1 MTTPLNQ
8 IFYGPPGTGK
18 TYNVSIEAEKIVNLN
33 PYSSNNSL
41 IDTFDRI
48 LKVIREKYS
57 SEEYKAKSNSIYRND
72 RAIMKMLGY
81 FLDIDSD
88 LSNHLTRSQAIE
100 NGLDP
105 SPSTWSQLSQFI
117 SQFKLVNDWRKN
129 TNLELN
135 DEGIRLKNIA
145 KNKYTKD
152 ELKNWDKDCPIEIR
166 DFYGNILVNQNIDDF
181 TPILKTIFCA
191 LNMLVNGDLYKQDNE
206 QRPATDQEKEIA
218 KKYFDLKPNITD
230 LKWIGHFGRILQ
242 GLGVTK
248 LNVTTINGKN
258 FYEPTEYGNE
268 LLKNIQLKWIKT
280 YPELFNQ
287 SIDYDAAVKLGLIHF
302 ITFHQSYSYEEFIE
316 GIRPNL
322 NDSDNLSYELVDGI
336 FKGIC
341 DKAKYDLS
349 HNYVIIIDEINRG
362 NISKIFGELIT
373 LIEPS
378 KRLYSTPKENPQSV
392 ILPYSKSLFSV
403 PNNLFIIGTMNT
415 ADRSITS
422 IDTALRRRFSFKG
435 FPPNASLLSNNLIT
449 QNANQIDLV
458 KILSVMNDRIE
469 YLLDKDHLIGH
480 SYFLKVKDWNDLCE
494 VFRNNIIPLLQEY
507 FYNDWDKIALV
518 LGDTESFDK
527 KDHEKLIIKS
537 KFQSEKLFKRD
548 YSGEDIDIYRI
559 NEDLLK
565 ENYQKISENFFIKGF
580 LE

>member
-1 MTTPLNQ
+1 MTIPLNQ

-18 TYNVSIEAEKIVNLN
+18 TYSVSIEAEKIVNLKQSQN
-33 PYSSNNSL
+33 IELNLVDIY
-41 IDTFDRI
+41 DRI
-48 LKVIREKYS
+48 LKIIRTKYS
-57 SEEYKAKSNSIYRND
+57 TEEYKAKSNSIYRND
-72 RAIMKMLGY
+72 RAIMRILGF
-81 FLDIDSD
+81 FLDDN
-88 LSNHLTRSQAIE
+88 LEFPNHLTRSEALE
-100 NGLDP
+100 NGLP
-105 SPSTWSQLSQFI
+105 QTSSTWSQYSQFI
-117 SQFKLVNDWRKN
+117 SQFKLVNNWRN
-129 TNLELN
+129 TTNLELN
-135 DEGIRLKNIA
+135 EEGISLKNIA
-145 KNKYTKD
+145 KNNYDKD
-152 ELKNWDKDCPIEIR
+152 ELKKWDKDCPIEIR
-166 DFYGNILVNQNIDDF
+166 DFYSEILVNQNIDDF
-181 TPILKTIFCA
+181 TPMLKTFFCA

-206 QRPATDQEKEIA
+206 QRPATDEEKEIA
-218 KKYFDLKPNITD
+218 KRYFDLKPNITD

-242 GLGVTK
+242 GLGITK
-248 LNVTTINGKN
+248 LNRSLVNGKN
-258 FYEPTEYGNE
+258 FYEPTEYGGD
-268 LLKNIQLKWIKT
+268 LLKKISLNWIET
-280 YPELFNQ
+280 YPDLFQQ
-287 SIDYDAAVKLGLIHF
+287 SISYDAAVKLGLTHF

-341 DKAKYDLS
+341 DKAKHDLS

-392 ILPYSKSLFSV
+392 TLPFSKSIFSV
-403 PNNLFIIGTMNT
+403 PNNLYIIGTMNT

-435 FPPNASLLSNNLIT
+435 FPPKPSLLSNIVIT

-458 KILSVMNDRIE
+458 KILSVMNNRIE

-480 SYFLKVKDWNDLCE
+480 SYFLKVKNWDDLCE
-494 VFRNNIIPLLQEY
+494 VFRDNIIPLLQEY

-518 LGDTESFDK
+518 LGDTESFGKTD
-527 KDHEKLIIKS
+527 DEKLIIKT

-548 YSGEDIDIYRI
+548 YSGEDIDIYQI
-559 NEDLLK
+559 NEELLK

-580 LE
+580 